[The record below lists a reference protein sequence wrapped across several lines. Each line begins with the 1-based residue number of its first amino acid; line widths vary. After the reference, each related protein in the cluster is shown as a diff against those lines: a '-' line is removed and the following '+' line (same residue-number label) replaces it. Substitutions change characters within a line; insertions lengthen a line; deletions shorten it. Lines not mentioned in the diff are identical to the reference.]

1 MERLSQESLF
11 RFFREDEGR
20 VALFSSIREAI
31 EAFGASDE
39 HMGKSQ
45 ISFGTKRKFAWVWM
59 PIHTGKGR
67 PEGCLVLTLAL
78 RRRVDSDRVA
88 EAVEPYPGRWTTHI
102 IIADAKDMDDEVSM
116 LIEEAYLLSNE

>member
-11 RFFREDEGR
+11 RFFREDGGR

-102 IIADAKDMDDEVSM
+102 IIADAKDMDEEVSM
-116 LIEEAYLLSNE
+116 LIEEAYLFSK